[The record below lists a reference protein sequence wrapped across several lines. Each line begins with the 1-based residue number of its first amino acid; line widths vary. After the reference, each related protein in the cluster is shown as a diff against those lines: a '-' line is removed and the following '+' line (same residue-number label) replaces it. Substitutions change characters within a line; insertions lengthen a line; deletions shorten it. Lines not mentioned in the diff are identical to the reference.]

1 MGKRGEG
8 WVILQFILMAAI
20 FFAPN
25 SGQIGSTI
33 RYLGLFLLLIGGTML
48 AIATL
53 KLGRNLTP
61 FPKPLDNG
69 QLVRGGLYQIVRHP
83 IYFSV
88 IMACL
93 GWAIWRGSF
102 IGIGLSIL
110 LFFFFDAKTR
120 AEERW
125 LVQQYPDY
133 VASPKGTRSEVSA
146 RGQTTHSLALLSS
159 WWKIEPRTEGQF
171 LGS

>member
-8 WVILQFILMAAI
+8 WVILQFILMMAI
-20 FFAPN
+20 FVAP
-25 SGQIGSTI
+25 SSQQIGSTT
-33 RYLGLFLLLIGGTML
+33 RYLGLFLLAIGGMML
-48 AIATL
+48 AVATL

-61 FPKPLDNG
+61 FPKPLDDG
-69 QLVRGGLYQIVRHP
+69 QLVRTGLYQIVRHP

-93 GWAIWRGSF
+93 GWAIWRASL
-102 IGIGLSIL
+102 IGIALSLL
-110 LFFFFDAKTR
+110 LFLFFDAKTR

-133 VASPKGTRSEVSA
+133 ATYQQQVKRLIPW
-146 RGQTTHSLALLSS
+146 LY
-159 WWKIEPRTEGQF
+159 
-171 LGS
+171 

>member
-8 WVILQFILMAAI
+8 WVILQFILMGAI
-20 FFAPN
+20 LVAP
-25 SGQIGSTI
+25 SSPQIGRVI
-33 RYLGLFLLLIGGTML
+33 RNLGLLLMMIGCNML
-48 AIATL
+48 GLSTL

-61 FPKPLDNG
+61 FPKPLDDG
-69 QLVRGGLYQIVRHP
+69 QLVRTGLYEMVRHP

-88 IMACL
+88 IVACL

-102 IGIGLSIL
+102 IGIGLSLL

-133 VASPKGTRSEVSA
+133 AAYQQEVK
-146 RGQTTHSLALLSS
+146 RLIPWLY
-159 WWKIEPRTEGQF
+159 
-171 LGS
+171 